1 MGEELEVQIDMKNG
15 YIVKAKEMF
24 VYKHD
29 PWIAQ
34 VYPLSTFLMWVY
46 IIVSSIYTFLHSRAP
61 KLQARF

>member
-1 MGEELEVQIDMKNG
+1 MACETPSLTKLKRQDLMGEELEVQIDMKNG

-34 VYPLSTFLMWVY
+34 VYPLSTFLM
-46 IIVSSIYTFLHSRAP
+46 
-61 KLQARF
+61 